1 MRFITSLLCSFL
13 FFSTAFGQEIPTLAD
28 FESSDSLMNQLNRA
42 IDQVPK
48 ESKEAFTLYSRAA
61 QRFVARGN
69 YENAE
74 ALFIKA
80 EALAKYEPDSSA
92 VIEMATSKA
101 TMHKEEGRFTISLSA
116 YMEALAYYK
125 KQGDVNGQLWIYGYL
140 SEFYRAT
147 SNAELCLKFIEEG
160 EALMDANDIDLLPRA
175 YISFRRASYYLQFFD
190 RGIKINFERALD
202 HLEKSKALAEETRDS
217 YLLGLNQNS
226 LGFLLMHNAPE
237 ESEKIIDYLE
247 AAKVHM
253 LVNERFRN
261 YGGVLHTLALHYTRS
276 GHPEKAVDMTFE
288 IINLSKENNWISTLS
303 DYYRLAGEV
312 FYELGRYE
320 ESAKYLNEALMTSKE
335 AMAKTHSIE
344 LGELSTS
351 LERNIAEQK
360 LMEQESILLSAQQRD
375 KNSRQALIATILIA
389 LLSLAVTFVSV
400 RLYFRFRKK
409 NKLLRTQ
416 QEIIQLTNAQLT
428 DAVNQKNT
436 LYRELNHRVKN
447 NLTILTGLI
456 YLQESREGDPAH
468 QNLYQTLRHRIQS
481 MALVHQNLYAFNEV
495 QKINFHDYIRQLTP
509 DIASTFQDEKNVVTV
524 ISCENLTV
532 DIDEAVPLAMII
544 NELMTNSFKH
554 AFEQESKGEIK
565 IWSDLEDE
573 ARVIRYKD
581 NGIGMPADMKEE
593 SLHTLGIRLINLMVQ
608 QLKGRLTH
616 ENVERGVYFKIELP
630 LPG

>member
-13 FFSTAFGQEIPTLAD
+13 FFSTAFAQEIPTLAD
-28 FESSDSLMNQLNRA
+28 FESSDSLINQLNRA

-48 ESKEAFTLYSRAA
+48 ESKEAFTLYSKAA

-69 YENAE
+69 YEDAE

-80 EALAKYEPDSSA
+80 GALAKYEPDSSA
-92 VIEMATSKA
+92 VIEMAISKA

-125 KQGDVNGQLWIYGYL
+125 KRGNVNGQLWVYGYL

-202 HLEKSKALAEETRDS
+202 HLEKSKTLAEETRDS

-237 ESEKIIDYLE
+237 ESEKIIEYLE

-320 ESAKYLNEALMTSKE
+320 ESAQYLNEALMTSKE

-360 LMEQESILLSAQQRD
+360 LMEQESILQSAQQRD

-456 YLQESREGDPAH
+456 YLQESAETNTD
-468 QNLYQTLRHRIQS
+468 NINTYQTLRHRIQS
-481 MALVHQNLYAFNEV
+481 MAVVHQSLYDFDEALN
-495 QKINFHDYIRQLTP
+495 INFHDYLRQLVL
-509 DIASTFQDEKNVVTV
+509 DIASTFQDDKNVNTE
-524 ISCENLTV
+524 ISCESLKV
-532 DIDEAVPLAMII
+532 DIDEAVPLAIII
-544 NELMTNSFKH
+544 NELMTNSFKY
-554 AFEQESKGEIK
+554 AFNKDKKGQIE
-565 IWSDLEDE
+565 IWSVATEGT
-573 ARVIRYKD
+573 RIIHFKD
-581 NGIGMPADMKEE
+581 NGPGMPPDSKKIEAK
-593 SLHTLGIRLINLMVQ
+593 SLGIRLIHLMVT
-608 QLKGRLTH
+608 QLKGKLIY
-616 ENVERGVYFKIELP
+616 EGDQKGVYYKIELP
-630 LPG
+630 L